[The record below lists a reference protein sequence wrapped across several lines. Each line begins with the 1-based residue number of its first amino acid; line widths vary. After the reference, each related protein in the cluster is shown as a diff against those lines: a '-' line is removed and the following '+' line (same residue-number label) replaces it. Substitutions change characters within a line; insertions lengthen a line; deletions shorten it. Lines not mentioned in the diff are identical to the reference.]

1 MKTTQIMAAAAI
13 AGLQPLVQRASGRRS
28 GMLRGL
34 AGALLGAGLL
44 VAGHAASAAPR
55 ADAAVKTRTVG
66 RPAPVRA
73 ASPSS
78 AHSAGRSAQQD
89 APVHGPMAPSQ
100 TLGPAGKASDRTD
113 SNGAADRVAH
123 TSRIPGMARFR
134 SIGTDDTVMY
144 DAPSDKAKKLY
155 QAPRGMPVEVIA
167 VLQGWIKVRD
177 MQGDIAWVQRDDLS
191 DRRTVMARNT
201 ITLYREPSTLA
212 MHWFD
217 VARGVVLELQDD
229 LVDDAGFI
237 RVRHADGQ
245 VGYVQL
251 DQVWGV

>member
-1 MKTTQIMAAAAI
+1 MKTTQIMAAATTT
-13 AGLQPLVQRASGRRS
+13 GLQPLVQRLSGQRP

-34 AGALLGAGLL
+34 AGALLGTGLL
-44 VAGHAASAAPR
+44 LAASAVPAATQ
-55 ADAAVKTRTVG
+55 ADAAVKTRSVG

-73 ASPSS
+73 AAPSG
-78 AHSAGRSAQQD
+78 AHAAGQAARQE

-113 SNGAADRVAH
+113 SDGAADRVAH

-191 DRRTVMARNT
+191 DRRTVMARST
-201 ITLYREPSTLA
+201 VTLYREPSTLA